1 MSAVP
6 NTPTVARVGSAT
18 PLGKTQWV
26 ERRASRLAVA
36 FGMSRLAAL
45 AEAEKDYWA
54 FRGVGGLCD
63 QCENTFFCSRPGC
76 VSLAPVPPVAPV
88 ARHSCDQLG
97 LCQARTPRCAGC
109 PAGGRGPEADA
120 DFPNDRQISA
130 LMRWVL
136 VLAAGTSLVALVLLV
151 VVGRPS

>member
-1 MSAVP
+1 MSAVTQT
-6 NTPTVARVGSAT
+6 NTVARVGTST
-18 PLGKTQWV
+18 PAGKTQWV

-36 FGMSRLAAL
+36 FSLNQQAAIQ
-45 AEAEKDYWA
+45 EAEKDYWA

-63 QCENTFFCSRPGC
+63 QCDHTFFCSRPGC
-76 VSLAPVPPVAPV
+76 VSLAPVAPVAPV

-109 PAGGRGPEADA
+109 PAGGCVPEAQA

-136 VLAAGTSLVALVLLV
+136 VLAVGTSLVALVLLV
-151 VVGRPS
+151 VGKSS